1 MKQLVLFIGLIA
13 FTATISMAQVKTPQ
27 PSPKVKVEQDFGL
40 STVTLE
46 YSRPGVKDRTIF
58 GDLVG
63 YDKMWRTGAN
73 KNSMVTFSDK
83 VTFGGTEVEPGTYA
97 LFTKPG
103 ATEWEV
109 YLYTDT
115 ENWGTP
121 EEWSDDNV
129 AAKVMAKPMALK
141 DKVENFT
148 ISLDNL
154 RNETASLCIA
164 WDHVGV
170 MVPLTLATDEMVM
183 ATIEK
188 TMAGPGAGDLY
199 NAARYYRENGK
210 DLDKALVWM
219 KEAIAKR
226 GELFWNTRQ
235 LSLIQADLGDYK
247 GAIKTA
253 EKSLALSKEAE
264 YDPYIKANET
274 SIAEWKKMK

>member
-1 MKQLVLFIGLIA
+1 MKQLVLFIGILA
-13 FTATISMAQVKTPQ
+13 FAATTAFAQVKTPQ

-73 KNSMVTFSDK
+73 KNSMITFADK
-83 VTFGGTEVEPGTYA
+83 VSFGGTEVEPGTYA
-97 LFTKPG
+97 IFTKPG
-103 ATEWEV
+103 MTQWEV

-121 EEWSDDNV
+121 DEWSDDKV

-141 DKVENFT
+141 DKVENMT

-154 RNETASLCIA
+154 KNDSASLCIA

-170 MVPLTLATDEMVM
+170 MVPLSLATDEMVM
-183 ATIEK
+183 STIEK
-188 TMAGPGAGDLY
+188 TMSGPEAGDLY

-210 DLDKALVWM
+210 DLNQALTWM

-253 EKSLALSKEAE
+253 ERSLELSKEAE
-264 YDPYIKANET
+264 YDSYIKFNEE